1 MKYIKYIETKLGKI
15 GIVEENSKIIK
26 IIIINKNKNENG
38 KNTKNKDKGSN
49 SANSDYQEKDTK
61 LLLEAKKQLEEYFE
75 GKRKVFDLPLKQE
88 GTEFQKKVWEA
99 LEKIPYGE
107 TRTYK
112 EIAKMVG
119 NEKASRAVGMANNKN
134 NIPIII
140 PCHRVIGSN
149 GKLVGYA
156 LGLDMKKYLL
166 DLESKNK

>member
-1 MKYIKYIETKLGKI
+1 MKYIKYVDFKLGKI
-15 GIVEENSKIIK
+15 GIIE
-26 IIIINKNKNENG
+26 ENG
-38 KNTKNKDKGSN
+38 KIVKILFINENNKNMECFI
-49 SANSDYQEKDTK
+49 EKDTN

-75 GKRKVFDLPLKQE
+75 GKRREFDLPIKQE
-88 GTEFQKKVWEA
+88 GTDFQKKVWKA
-99 LEKIPYGE
+99 LCEIPYGE

-112 EIAKMVG
+112 EVAKMVG

-134 NIPIII
+134 NILIIV

-156 LGLDMKKYLL
+156 LGLDVKKYLL